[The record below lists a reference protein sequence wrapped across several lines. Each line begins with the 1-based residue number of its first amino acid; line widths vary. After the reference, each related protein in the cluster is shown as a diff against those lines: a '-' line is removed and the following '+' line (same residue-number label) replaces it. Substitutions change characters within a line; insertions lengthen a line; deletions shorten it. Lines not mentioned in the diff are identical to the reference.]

1 MTDPIADMLTRIRNA
16 QMARKSE
23 VSIPYSKLK
32 MQLAQIMLREGY
44 LESVAKNEDAKF
56 SEIII
61 KLKYED
67 RNTPKIRSLRRVSK
81 SGRRIYVSHDKLP
94 RVLGG
99 LGLAIVT
106 TSKGLLTNKEAVA
119 AKIGGE
125 VICEI
130 F

>member
-1 MTDPIADMLTRIRNA
+1 
-16 QMARKSE
+16 MARKSE